1 MTELAV
7 NAVVF
12 PYPRSFDVSE
22 LAKAGHV
29 N

>member
-7 NAVVF
+7 YAVAF

-22 LAKAGHV
+22 LAKTGHV
-29 N
+29 T